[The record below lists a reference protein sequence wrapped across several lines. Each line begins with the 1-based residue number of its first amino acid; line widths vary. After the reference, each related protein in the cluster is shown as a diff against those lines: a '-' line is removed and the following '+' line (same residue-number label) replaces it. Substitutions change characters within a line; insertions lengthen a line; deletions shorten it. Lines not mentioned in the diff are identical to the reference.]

1 MTVVLD
7 ALRAESD
14 RFGATLAALSPD
26 DWQRPTRCPPM
37 DLRRLTAHAL
47 RGAERIIEFLGRP
60 PTDPP
65 ADVDA
70 VSYFRYD
77 PAVVGPD
84 VVRRAAEA
92 AGSRT
97 GAEIAALWAT
107 TWPDALALADK
118 HLDDDPILASPLGKI
133 RLSEYVRTRVVEV
146 GVHAMDVRDALGEE
160 PDPSPEGVAVV
171 CGVLAGLLSAEPP
184 PGLDGVRFILTG
196 TGRAPLDAKERKALG
211 PLVARFPLL
220 A

>member
-1 MTVVLD
+1 MTVALD

-107 TWPDALALADK
+107 TWPDALAL
-118 HLDDDPILASPLGKI
+118 GQ
-133 RLSEYVRTRVVEV
+133 
-146 GVHAMDVRDALGEE
+146 E